1 MKQPDFRSPDFELK
15 LWDQIHGAGNA
26 TFDGHWCTQC
36 RKRIPDDDII
46 GPINI
51 VIRDPELIGPEGME
65 REFCTWECAA
75 DWFEAQAGRRPRY
88 SGGK

>member
-1 MKQPDFRSPDFELK
+1 MKQPDFRLPDFELK
-15 LWDQIHGAGNA
+15 LWDQTHCAGTA

-36 RKRIPDDDII
+36 RKHIPDDDII

-88 SGGK
+88 PGGK